1 MISSV
6 FECSLFFFLAK
17 TPKTSKEMKEQIKSQ
32 LQQIQQETG
41 KITEIDVDFLN
52 PHQYLSY

>member
-1 MISSV
+1 
-6 FECSLFFFLAK
+6 
-17 TPKTSKEMKEQIKSQ
+17 MKEQIKSQ